1 LSKAQGKKD
10 KSIPLISYLEVLES
24 IFNVKFS
31 YANEAIQSIRII
43 SSTSENLEGILL
55 DIKAQLNERYYIIT
69 SFNINIY
76 ETILDNF
83 VIGAN
88 LGNKWN
94 SDFATCVNMYYIMYN
109 LDSKNNLAITFQ
121 ELYQNNKVLETA
133 IQLSSSYNLS
143 KLSKSRPVL

>member
-24 IFNVKFS
+24 IFNVKFY
-31 YANEAIQSIRII
+31 YANETIQSIRII

-109 LDSKNNLAITFQ
+109 LDSKNNLAIRFQ

-143 KLSKSRPVL
+143 KLLKSRPV

>member
-24 IFNVKFS
+24 IFNVKFY

-55 DIKAQLNERYYIIT
+55 DIKLQLNEWYYIIT

-94 SDFATCVNMYYIMYN
+94 SDFSTCVNMYYIMYN
-109 LDSKNNLAITFQ
+109 LDSKNNLANTFQ
-121 ELYQNNKVLETA
+121 ELYQNNKVFETA

-143 KLSKSRPVL
+143 KLSKSRPV

>member
-1 LSKAQGKKD
+1 MSKAQGKKD

-24 IFNVKFS
+24 IFNVKFY

-55 DIKAQLNERYYIIT
+55 DIKLQLNEWYYIIT

-94 SDFATCVNMYYIMYN
+94 SDFSTCVNMYYIMYN
-109 LDSKNNLAITFQ
+109 LDSKNNLANTFQ

-143 KLSKSRPVL
+143 KLSKSRPV

>member
-24 IFNVKFS
+24 IFNVKFY

-55 DIKAQLNERYYIIT
+55 DIKLQLNEWYYIIT

-94 SDFATCVNMYYIMYN
+94 SDFSTCVNMYYIMYN
-109 LDSKNNLAITFQ
+109 LDSKNNLANTFQ

-143 KLSKSRPVL
+143 KLSKSRPV

>member
-24 IFNVKFS
+24 IFNVKFY

-55 DIKAQLNERYYIIT
+55 DIKPQLNERYYIIT

-94 SDFATCVNMYYIMYN
+94 SDFSTCVNMYYIIYN
-109 LDSKNNLAITFQ
+109 LDSKNNLANTFQ
-121 ELYQNNKVLETA
+121 ELYKNNKVLETA

-143 KLSKSRPVL
+143 KLSKSRPV